1 MSWDAFQREV
11 LAELGHVPY
20 LPLRAQAAVADID
33 LEIDIDAGMLARIA
47 RAAGIDADAL
57 LAHVDIVATTSHLR
71 GDAAAKRALWPRLR
85 RLRADARRAMR

>member
-47 RAAGIDADAL
+47 RAAMNCAMDGAEAKASVTSSPLRSAVTAL
-57 LAHVDIVATTSHLR
+57 LRFSIWRCT
-71 GDAAAKRALWPRLR
+71 
-85 RLRADARRAMR
+85 

>member
-20 LPLRAQAAVADID
+20 VPWHAAAPAAAAMPGAV
-33 LEIDIDAGMLARIA
+33 DAGMLARIA
-47 RAAGIDADAL
+47 RAAGIDADTL
-57 LAHVDIVATTSHLR
+57 LAHADIVATTSHLR

>member
-1 MSWDAFQREV
+1 MSWDTFQREV

-20 LPLRAQAAVADID
+20 EPRHTAAPAAAATPGAV
-33 LEIDIDAGMLARIA
+33 DAGMLARIA

-57 LAHVDIVATTSHLR
+57 RAHADIVAMTSHLR
-71 GDAAAKRALWPRLR
+71 DDAAAKRALWPHLR